1 LIVLRTRRLAD
12 TQPLAGQLLA
22 GKTLL
27 RSICLGVV
35 AFCALLGATNGTQDA
50 VANGDTRTIEVM
62 QMHTKER
69 ISVTFRRNGRYDQ
82 RGLDQLNWIMRDWRR
97 DEATKMNPRLYDLL
111 WEVHRSTGSREP
123 VRVVSAYRAP
133 QTNAAL
139 RRRSSAV
146 AESSQHMSG
155 NAVDFY
161 LADVPADRIRA
172 IGMRMQ
178 RGGVGYYPRA
188 NTPFIH
194 LDVASV
200 RHWPR
205 MTRQQLVNM
214 FPDQRTAHIPTD
226 GKPLARFEEARREI
240 LAAGGMVMG
249 ETGNAVA
256 QQSSGRRSLWA
267 ALFGGGE
274 ESEEDMAE
282 ANFIASEDSWVRPGS
297 TPRAPA
303 PAVVA
308 SAPPPA
314 PIVAAAPV
322 PAPVPV
328 PAPQPV
334 RAAVQATSPLPSG
347 PPLAIL
353 PPRGLANVGSS
364 NAIASA
370 PALES
375 PALLPPVRPQRA
387 QPGQPGTQMAAAA
400 PGLGNTAE
408 QPAGPQLVWQQGPSG
423 RPTNDTAQPEA
434 LQMLASLPM
443 PPRRPD
449 SLSSVSTSVTAYA
462 GSTPA
467 EPKDALA
474 QLGIDP
480 AVALR
485 GGVAPEA
492 AIGSRV
498 SVLLP
503 PRRQIIASV
512 AAVEAAQPVA
522 PLRQAAVQPPATT
535 SIAPRPAL
543 RGAIAIARD
552 ESAALRSLFAANV
565 TAAPAATPA
574 RIAVTRVR
582 RDQPA
587 PAGFVSVTDAGL
599 AQGGFSKEPTSE
611 MPTNAF
617 VGPAVRPLQL
627 KP

>member
-1 LIVLRTRRLAD
+1 LIVLRNRRLAD

-249 ETGNAVA
+249 ETGSAVA
-256 QQSSGRRSLWA
+256 QQSTGRRSLWA

-282 ANFIASEDSWVRPGS
+282 ANYVASEDSWVRPGS

-322 PAPVPV
+322 PV

-334 RAAVQATSPLPSG
+334 RAAVQAASPLPSG

-353 PPRGLANVGSS
+353 PPRGLANVDSS
-364 NAIASA
+364 NAAASA
-370 PALES
+370 PV
-375 PALLPPVRPQRA
+375 LLPPVRPQRA

-443 PPRRPD
+443 PPRRPE
-449 SLSSVSTSVTAYA
+449 SLSSGSTSVTAYA
-462 GSTPA
+462 GSTAA

-480 AVALR
+480 AINLR
-485 GGVAPEA
+485 GGVAPES
-492 AIGSRV
+492 AIGTRV
-498 SVLLP
+498 PVLLP

-522 PLRQAAVQPPATT
+522 PLQQAAVQPPVTA

-552 ESAALRSLFAANV
+552 EGAALRSLFAANV

-587 PAGFVSVTDAGL
+587 PAGFVSVTGAGL
-599 AQGGFSKEPTSE
+599 AQGFSKEPRSE
-611 MPTNAF
+611 MSTSAF

-627 KP
+627 TP